1 MLSHVSRYRLVR
13 PLRITAVV
21 GVFVLAALVISRPAG
36 AAEPAAA
43 VQGFYDALL
52 DVMKNA
58 EKLGFHGREQKL
70 EPAIDQ
76 AYDLQLMARLS
87 VGPQW
92 QNLSPED
99 QRKITAGF
107 RAMTIATYASRFDG
121 FSGEKFEVD
130 PHAVDASGGKIVQT
144 KLIQGNGEPIA
155 LNYLMRESGGTW
167 RIIDVFLKGTV
178 SELATRRSE
187 FSSVLRRDGAPGLL
201 KLLDEKT
208 AAEAKG

>member
-1 MLSHVSRYRLVR
+1 MLSYVSYDHLVR
-13 PLRITAVV
+13 STRITVV
-21 GVFVLAALVISRPAG
+21 LGVFVLAALILSRPAG
-36 AAEPAAA
+36 AAEPPAAI
-43 VQGFYDALL
+43 QGFYDVLL

-58 EKLGFHGREQKL
+58 EKLGFRGRQEKL
-70 EPAIDQ
+70 EPAIDR
-76 AYDLQLMARLS
+76 AYDLPLMARLS

-92 QNLSPED
+92 QSLSPDE
-99 QRKITAGF
+99 QQKITAGF

-130 PHAVDASGGKIVQT
+130 PHAVDANGGKIVQT

-155 LNYLMRESGGTW
+155 LNYLMRESGGGW
-167 RIIDVFLKGTV
+167 KVIDVFLKGTV

-201 KLLDEKT
+201 KLLDEKI

>member
-1 MLSHVSRYRLVR
+1 MLSHVFRHRLAW
-13 PLRITAVV
+13 PLRITAMV
-21 GVFVLAALVISRPAG
+21 GIFVLAAFAISRPAG

-43 VQGFYDALL
+43 VQGFYDVLL
-52 DVMKNA
+52 EVMKNA
-58 EKLGFHGREQKL
+58 EKLGFQGREQKL
-70 EPAIDQ
+70 GPAIDQ
-76 AYDLQLMARLS
+76 AYDLPLMTRLS

-92 QNLSPED
+92 QNLSPEE
-99 QRKITAGF
+99 QQKITAGF

-130 PHAVDASGGKIVQT
+130 RNAVEASGGKIVQT

-155 LNYLMRESGGTW
+155 LNYLMRESGGSW

-187 FSSVLRRDGAPGLL
+187 FSSVLRRDGAAGLL